1 MHQGPVKGKSGMG
14 GMVNV
19 AQKTDVQQLFIQVC
33 TNSGCTNS
41 GYMPVQRWASET
53 QIHPLERGCSLVDR
67 NIQNRCPV
75 GPSVCEHRLWNQVG
89 LGLAL
94 SLPLTV

>member
-41 GYMPVQRWASET
+41 GYQMTARKVYQDYAKMYLLC
-53 QIHPLERGCSLVDR
+53 H
-67 NIQNRCPV
+67 IQQNLKLD
-75 GPSVCEHRLWNQVG
+75 S
-89 LGLAL
+89 
-94 SLPLTV
+94 

>member
-53 QIHPLERGCSLVDR
+53 QRH
-67 NIQNRCPV
+67 
-75 GPSVCEHRLWNQVG
+75 
-89 LGLAL
+89 
-94 SLPLTV
+94 